1 MNRRTFLLAFAA
13 AGALLVVWFLML
25 WAPQSGKLGDAHDR
39 TAAATATNDALQLRL
54 ARLQAA
60 KVQEPELQ
68 TDFDQLRSAVPDDPE
83 LAQFILDANQ
93 AATDSGV
100 DFLSISPGVPQ
111 QSDPTLPAVISLAI
125 TVKGGYYEAL
135 DYLEQVSAMKRVVVI
150 DTLALTPG
158 DTSTGLQDLT
168 IAISARMFTTA
179 VPPVAGAA
187 ATTTT
192 TTAPPAGDANEQ
204 VTTSTQAPPDITVTA
219 NRP

>member
-1 MNRRTFLLAFAA
+1 MNRRTLLLAIAA
-13 AGALLVVWFLML
+13 AGALLVVWFVML
-25 WAPQSGKLGDAHDR
+25 WSPQSGKLGDAHDR
-39 TAAATATNDALQLRL
+39 TAAAAATNEELQLRL

-60 KVQEPELQ
+60 DAEEPELQ
-68 TDFDQLRSAVPDDPE
+68 TDFDRLRGAVPDDPE

-111 QSDPTLPAVISLAI
+111 QTDPTLPAAISLAI

-135 DYLEQVSAMKRVVVI
+135 DYLEQMSGLERVVVI

-158 DTSTGLQDLT
+158 NTSTGLADLT
-168 IAISARMFTTA
+168 IAINARMFTTE
-179 VPPVAGAA
+179 VLLVAGTAP
-187 ATTTT
+187 ATAP
-192 TTAPPAGDANEQ
+192 TTAPPAGDASEQ
-204 VTTSTQAPPDITVTA
+204 VTTSTQPPPDITVTA